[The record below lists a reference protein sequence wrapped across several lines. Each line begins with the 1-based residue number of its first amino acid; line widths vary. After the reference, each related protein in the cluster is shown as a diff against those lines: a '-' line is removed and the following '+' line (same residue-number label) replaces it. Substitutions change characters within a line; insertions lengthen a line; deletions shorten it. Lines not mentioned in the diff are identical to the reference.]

1 MLTTHR
7 PPSIAA
13 GRLQRARRGAAI
25 ATAGLAAVFLAG
37 GCGGGSE
44 TTSATTTV
52 STASTT
58 STPSTSALAG
68 LSAEQILTKAKAA
81 ATSAKSV
88 HVVGQIVQSSG
99 TTAFDL
105 KLTDQPGATG
115 TIELGGGKVE
125 IVRIGGDV
133 YFKAD
138 EKTLAS
144 GLGGTSAELAK
155 LVAGRYIKGPLTD
168 PRLTGFTQLTSL
180 KDFTANVLD
189 PSGSI
194 SRVDGKPVDG
204 VPTVGLRNDDKDNG
218 GTLYVADEGEPF
230 PLLIEALTDRSDT
243 GNLRM
248 KEWNADVTITPPP
261 PDQVL
266 DLSQLGNGATP

>member
-1 MLTTHR
+1 M
-7 PPSIAA
+7 
-13 GRLQRARRGAAI
+13 
-25 ATAGLAAVFLAG
+25 ATVGLAAACLAG

-44 TTSATTTV
+44 TTSATTT
-52 STASTT
+52 AATT
-58 STPSTSALAG
+58 STASTSALAG
-68 LSAEQILTKAKAA
+68 LSADQVLAKSKAA

-99 TTAFDL
+99 NTAFDL

-144 GLGGTSAELAK
+144 GLGGNSAELAK

-194 SRVDGKPVDG
+194 SRVDGKPIDG
-204 VPTVGLRNDDKDNG
+204 VPTVGLRNDNKDNG

-230 PLLIEALTDRSDT
+230 PLLIEALTGRSDT

-261 PDQVL
+261 ADQVI
-266 DLSQLGNGATP
+266 DLSKLGSSATP

>member
-1 MLTTHR
+1 MLSTHR
-7 PPSIAA
+7 PPSPVA
-13 GRLQRARRGAAI
+13 GRLPRARRGVAI
-25 ATAGLAAVFLAG
+25 ATAGLAAAFLAG

-44 TTSATTTV
+44 STSATTTA
-52 STASTT
+52 STATTT
-58 STPSTSALAG
+58 STASTSALAG
-68 LSAEQILTKAKAA
+68 LSAEQVLAKAKAA
-81 ATSAKSV
+81 ATNAKSV

-99 TTAFDL
+99 NTAFDL
-105 KLTDQPGATG
+105 KLTDQPGAVG
-115 TIELGGGKVE
+115 SIELGGGKVE

-144 GLGGTSAELAK
+144 GLGGNSAELAK

-194 SRVDGKPVDG
+194 SRVDGKSVDG
-204 VPTVGLRNDDKDNG
+204 EPTVGLRNDDKDNG
-218 GTLYVADEGEPF
+218 GTLYVADDAEPF
-230 PLLIEALTDRSDT
+230 PLLIEALSGRSDT

-248 KEWNADVTITPPP
+248 KEWNADVVITPPP
-261 PDQVL
+261 ADQVI
-266 DLSQLGNGATP
+266 DLSKLGSSATP

>member
-1 MLTTHR
+1 MSSTHH
-7 PPSIAA
+7 PPSLAA
-13 GRLQRARRGAAI
+13 GGLPRARRGVAI
-25 ATAGLAAVFLAG
+25 ATAGLAAALLAG

-44 TTSATTTV
+44 TTSATTAASSATTS
-52 STASTT
+52 STA
-58 STPSTSALAG
+58 STSALAG
-68 LSAEQILTKAKAA
+68 LSADEVLAKSKSA

-88 HVVGQIVQSSG
+88 HVIGQIAQSSG
-99 TTAFDL
+99 NTAFDL

-144 GLGGTSAELAK
+144 GLGGNGSELAK

-194 SRVDGKPVDG
+194 SRVDGKPVGG
-204 VPTVGLRNDDKDNG
+204 VATVGLRNDSKANG

-230 PLLIEALTDRSDT
+230 PLLIEALTGRSDT
-243 GNLRM
+243 GNLQM
-248 KEWNADVTITPPP
+248 KEWNADVVIAPPP
-261 PDQVL
+261 PDQVI
-266 DLSQLGNGATP
+266 DLSKLGGSATP

>member
-1 MLTTHR
+1 MLSTQR
-7 PPSIAA
+7 PAPTSA
-13 GRLQRARRGAAI
+13 GSAPRARRGVAL
-25 ATAGLAAVFLAG
+25 ATAGLAAAFLAG

-44 TTSATTTV
+44 TTSAITTE
-52 STASTT
+52 SPASTT
-58 STPSTSALAG
+58 STAATSALAG
-68 LSAEQILTKAKAA
+68 LSADQILTKTKAA
-81 ATSAKSV
+81 AASANSV
-88 HVVGQIVQSSG
+88 HVVGQITQSSG

-115 TIELGGGKVE
+115 TIDVRGGKVE

-144 GLGGTSAELAK
+144 GLGGSSAQLAK

-168 PRLTGFTQLTSL
+168 PRLAGFTQITSL

-194 SRVDGKPVDG
+194 SLVDGKPIAG
-204 VPTVGLRNDDKDNG
+204 EATVGLRNDDKKNG
-218 GTLYVADEGEPF
+218 GTLYVADAAEPF
-230 PLLIEALTDRSDT
+230 PLLIEGPAGKSDA
-243 GNLRM
+243 GNLQM
-248 KEWNADVTITPPP
+248 KDWNAAVVITPPP
-261 PDQVL
+261 PDQVI
-266 DLSQLGNGATP
+266 DLTQLGTSATP

>member
-1 MLTTHR
+1 MLSTH
-7 PPSIAA
+7 PPSSIAD
-13 GRLQRARRGAAI
+13 GRLPRARRGAAI
-25 ATAGLAAVFLAG
+25 VTAGLAAAVLAG

-44 TTSATTTV
+44 TPSAATTA

-58 STPSTSALAG
+58 ATASTSPLAS
-68 LSAEQILTKAKAA
+68 LSADQILTEAKAA
-81 ATSAKSV
+81 ATGAKSV
-88 HVVGQIVQSSG
+88 HVVGQIVQSAG
-99 TTAFDL
+99 TSAFDL

-115 TIELGGGKVE
+115 TIELGGGVVE
-125 IVRIGGDV
+125 VVRIDGDV

-144 GLGGTSAELAK
+144 GLGESSAELAK
-155 LVAGRYIKGPLTD
+155 LVAGKYIKGPLTD

-204 VPTVGLRNDDKDNG
+204 VATVGLRNDDKDNG
-218 GTLYVADEGEPF
+218 GTLYVADAKEPF
-230 PLLIEALTDRSDT
+230 PLLIEALSGRSDT

-248 KEWNADVTITPPP
+248 KEWNADVTVTAPP
-261 PDQVL
+261 PDEVI

>member
-1 MLTTHR
+1 MLSTLR
-7 PPSIAA
+7 PPPPAA
-13 GRLQRARRGAAI
+13 GRPPRARRGVAI
-25 ATAGLAAVFLAG
+25 AAAGLAAAFIAG
-37 GCGGGSE
+37 GCGGANE
-44 TTSATTTV
+44 TTSA
-52 STASTT
+52 STT
-58 STPSTSALAG
+58 APTASTSALAG
-68 LSAEQILTKAKAA
+68 LNADQVLAKAKAA

-99 TTAFDL
+99 KTTFDL
-105 KLTDQPGATG
+105 KLSDQPGATG
-115 TIELGGGKVE
+115 TIELAGSRVE

-138 EKTLAS
+138 QKTLAS
-144 GLGGTSAELAK
+144 GLGGSSAELAR

-194 SRVDGKPVDG
+194 SRVDGKIVDG
-204 VPTVGLRNDDKDNG
+204 VATVGLRNDNKQNG

-230 PLLIEALTDRSDT
+230 PLLIEALSSRSDT

-248 KEWNADVTITPPP
+248 KEWNAELAISPPP
-261 PDQVL
+261 ADQVI
-266 DLSQLGNGATP
+266 DLSKLGSSATP

>member
-1 MLTTHR
+1 MLSTHR
-7 PPSIAA
+7 PPPPVA
-13 GRLQRARRGAAI
+13 GRPPRARRGAAI
-25 ATAGLAAVFLAG
+25 ATAGLAAAFLAG

-44 TTSATTTV
+44 TTSATTTA
-52 STASTT
+52 STAT
-58 STPSTSALAG
+58 STSTASTSALAG
-68 LSAEQILTKAKAA
+68 LSADQVLAKAKAA

-99 TTAFDL
+99 DTAFDL

-115 TIELGGGKVE
+115 TIEIGGGKVE
-125 IVRIGGDV
+125 IVRVGGDV

-144 GLGGTSAELAK
+144 GLKGNAAELSK
-155 LVAGRYIKGPLTD
+155 LVGGRYIKGPLTD

-204 VPTVGLRNDDKDNG
+204 VPTVGLRNDNKDNG

-230 PLLIEALTDRSDT
+230 PLLIEALSGRSDT
-243 GNLRM
+243 GNLHM
-248 KEWNADVTITPPP
+248 KEWNADVVIAPPP
-261 PDQVL
+261 PDQVI
-266 DLSQLGNGATP
+266 DLSKLGSSATP